1 MANHEHASAATPFEG
16 RLSRRGLLA
25 GAAASVGVALL
36 AACGGGSKTIETAA
50 PPLAPTAAPTTGS
63 AAGSGGGNYGYGGGD
78 YGNAAT
84 ANTAPAAAA
93 ASADSV
99 TIANFA
105 FAPKSITV
113 APGQRVTWTNK
124 DGATHTVT
132 EDKGAWDSKNLP
144 SGATFQHTFDQA
156 GTFTYHCAIH
166 SSMVGTVVVKG

>member
-36 AACGGGSKTIETAA
+36 ADCGGGSKTIETAA
-50 PPLAPTAAPTTGS
+50 PPQATTAAPTTGS
-63 AAGSGGGNYGYGGGD
+63 AAGSGGGNYGYGGD